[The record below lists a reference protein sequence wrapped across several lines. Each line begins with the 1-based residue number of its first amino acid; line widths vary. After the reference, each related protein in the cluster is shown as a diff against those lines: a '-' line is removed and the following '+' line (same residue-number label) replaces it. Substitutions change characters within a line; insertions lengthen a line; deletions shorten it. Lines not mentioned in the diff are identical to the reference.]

1 MIAIMSDTVAA
12 FVLSRQ
18 DAAHQLEPGQS
29 LFREGD
35 SVRRAYVVL
44 EGEMKLVR
52 YGVSGAELILH
63 RVGSDTLLAEASC
76 FSDRYHCT
84 AVAISACR
92 LASVGR
98 SVLFSDDA
106 AAPFL
111 FSLARDLSREIQ
123 RSRARCEILALKTV
137 DDRLDA
143 WLALN
148 DGAMPARGGWALLA
162 AELAVSPEALYRTL
176 AARRKTPGRSVV
188 SGPDAGIAIHPA
200 RPAR

>member
-1 MIAIMSDTVAA
+1 MPHMIAVMSDTVAA

-35 SVRRAYVVL
+35 PVRRAYVVL

-52 YGVSGAELILH
+52 YGASGTELILH
-63 RVGSDTLLAEASC
+63 RVGSDTLSVSMFLAEASC

-84 AVAISACR
+84 AVAISECR

-111 FSLARDLSREIQ
+111 FSH
-123 RSRARCEILALKTV
+123 RARPVA
-137 DDRLDA
+137 
-143 WLALN
+143 
-148 DGAMPARGGWALLA
+148 
-162 AELAVSPEALYRTL
+162 
-176 AARRKTPGRSVV
+176 
-188 SGPDAGIAIHPA
+188 
-200 RPAR
+200 